1 VGEKNG
7 KFLQRLDNDSFDSPD
22 SCVSDCLCVVLR
34 LIWLAR
40 SRWRFFFEAKK
51 KGKKE
56 RRNGQSHSAAE
67 EARRERKKVENHN
80 TQKPKKKVFLP
91 AGRLM
96 NDAHGIFMI
105 LLG

>member
-1 VGEKNG
+1 MESFFSASITIHLILRTHVCPAACVLFYGSSGSLALGGGFFRGE
-7 KFLQRLDNDSFDSPD
+7 
-22 SCVSDCLCVVLR
+22 
-34 LIWLAR
+34 
-40 SRWRFFFEAKK
+40 K